1 MDGYKELVL
10 SIIISQI
17 NKEIIEIIRTLDITE
32 DEINDFFE
40 RLKDAKYNIKDL
52 INDGDVLVIKDKGF
66 LLEVFEIERNLILKI
81 FKIIKGR

>member
-1 MDGYKELVL
+1 M
-10 SIIISQI
+10 
-17 NKEIIEIIRTLDITE
+17 DITE
-32 DEINDFFE
+32 DEINDFFK

-52 INDGDVLVIKDKGF
+52 INDKNVLVIKDKGF

>member
-1 MDGYKELVL
+1 
-10 SIIISQI
+10 
-17 NKEIIEIIRTLDITE
+17 LDITE
-32 DEINDFFE
+32 DEINDFFK

-52 INDGDVLVIKDKGF
+52 INDKNVLVIKDKGF